1 MWYNNKRQITISHD
15 NPIIAETSEGKKYLL
30 VPIHER
36 SSYEII
42 GYDWFDIDEG
52 RYNSCCQHKTVDD
65 ALRSYSN
72 YKIYNAKINSWR
84 I

>member
-1 MWYNNKRQITISHD
+1 MWYNNKTQITISYD
-15 NPIIAETSEGKKYLL
+15 KPIIAESSEGKKYLL
-30 VPIHER
+30 LPVQEEG
-36 SSYEII
+36 SYSVI

-65 ALRSYSN
+65 ALRSYSS
-72 YKIYNAKINSWR
+72 YKIYNAKIEIRR